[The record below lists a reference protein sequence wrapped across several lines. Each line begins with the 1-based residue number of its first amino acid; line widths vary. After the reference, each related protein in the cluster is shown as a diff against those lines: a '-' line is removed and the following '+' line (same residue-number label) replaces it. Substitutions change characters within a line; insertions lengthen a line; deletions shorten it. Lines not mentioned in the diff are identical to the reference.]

1 MKRKENASH
10 KLFNLDNDV
19 IRLVEEGS
27 NINAMTQSEF
37 IEFLV
42 NSWDENIN
50 PLKNLKKIRTN
61 KKMLAEDMKELEN
74 AENLIMD
81 NLEKVEA
88 WRKVKQQRKPEVI
101 ENLIRVLTEG
111 RNQDAEVIA
120 KVQSIKLGVPPLQLI
135 FEAMDKIKKR
145 RV

>member
-1 MKRKENASH
+1 MKRRDNATH
-10 KLFNLDNDV
+10 KTFNLDEDV
-19 IRLVEEGS
+19 ILLIEEGS

-61 KKMLAEDMKELEN
+61 KKILGEDIKELEN

-101 ENLIRVLTEG
+101 ENLVRVLTEG
-111 RNQDAEVIA
+111 RNHDAEAIA
-120 KVQSIKLGVPPLQLI
+120 KTQAIKLGVPPLQLI

-145 RV
+145 S

>member
-1 MKRKENASH
+1 
-10 KLFNLDNDV
+10 
-19 IRLVEEGS
+19 
-27 NINAMTQSEF
+27 MTQSEF
-37 IEFLV
+37 VEFLI

-61 KKMLAEDMKELEN
+61 KKILGEDIKELEK

-88 WRKVKQQRKPEVI
+88 WRKVKQERKPEVI

-120 KVQSIKLGVPPLQLI
+120 KTQSIKLGVPPLQLI

-145 RV
+145 GV

>member
-19 IRLVEEGS
+19 ISLIEEGS

-37 IEFLV
+37 VEFLV

-61 KKMLAEDMKELEN
+61 KKILGEDIKELEK

-101 ENLIRVLTEG
+101 EDLIRILTEG

-120 KVQSIKLGVPPLQLI
+120 KVQAIKLGVPPLQLI

-145 RV
+145 RI